1 MTAPTAIQAQSAA
14 ASGRWSVTLI
24 SVGVTATSFL
34 FVSGVAFLIPSL
46 ASARRISLA
55 EAAVLASMPS
65 WGMVATL
72 ILWGYLT
79 DRLGERLVMSLGSAL
94 TGFAACCAAWAHSSF
109 AMGALLFVGGMAAA
123 SSNTAGGS
131 LVSGWFAH
139 DRRGLAMGIRQ
150 TAQPLGIALGA
161 LAIPQLSKYSPSP
174 GLLFLATACTVSAVA
189 AAVGIVDPPRV
200 AKDAARTPKPVNPYR
215 ASHTLVRIHAV
226 AALLMMPQAVTATF
240 MLVWLVR
247 GHGWSLAAAGV
258 AVTVSQLLGALG
270 RVVVGRWSDV
280 IGSRMRPVRLIAATG
295 AGMLFALALVDQ
307 KTSVSAVFLMIAVS
321 VIAVLDNGL
330 EATAITEFAGAS
342 WSGRAL
348 GVQNTAQRLM
358 AAVAIPLFGT
368 LIAASQYQLAW
379 VLCGLFPLL
388 AIPLMQTQPIPA
400 SSESRTRDEQSNE
413 VRCKDLAPSSID
425 ERRGARQ

>member
-1 MTAPTAIQAQSAA
+1 MTAPTAMQAQPAT
-14 ASGRWSVTLI
+14 ASRRWSVTLI
-24 SVGVTATSFL
+24 SVWATATSFL

-46 ASARRISLA
+46 ASARRISLT

-79 DRLGERLVMSLGSAL
+79 DRLGERLVMTVGSAL
-94 TGFAACCAAWAHSSF
+94 TGFAACCAASAHSSL
-109 AMGALLFVGGMAAA
+109 ATGALLFVGGMAAA

-150 TAQPLGIALGA
+150 TAQPLGIALAA
-161 LAIPQLSKYSPSP
+161 LVIPQLSKSSPLP
-174 GLLFLATACTVSAVA
+174 GLLFLASACTVSAVA
-189 AAVGIVDPPRV
+189 AALGIVDPPRIV
-200 AKDAARTPKPVNPYR
+200 KDTANTLKAVNPYR
-215 ASHTLVRIHAV
+215 DSYTLVRIHAV

-240 MLVWLVR
+240 MLVWLVH
-247 GHGWSLAAAGV
+247 GHGWSIAEAGG
-258 AVTVSQLLGALG
+258 AVTVSQLLGAVG
-270 RVVVGRWSDV
+270 RVAVGRWSDL
-280 IGSRMRPVRLIAATG
+280 IGSRMRPIRVIAGATAAT
-295 AGMLFALALVDQ
+295 LFALALVDQ
-307 KTSVSAVFLMIAVS
+307 KASVSAILLMMAVS
-321 VIAVLDNGL
+321 VIALLDNGL
-330 EATAITEFAGAS
+330 EATAITEFVGPS

-368 LIAASQYQLAW
+368 LIAVSQYQLAW

-388 AIPLMQTQPIPA
+388 AIPLMPTRLIPRD
-400 SSESRTRDEQSNE
+400 SQSRLDDQHVGE
-413 VRCKDLAPSSID
+413 VGHGDHFTISH
-425 ERRGARQ
+425 

>member
-1 MTAPTAIQAQSAA
+1 VEGQSAA
-14 ASGRWSVTLI
+14 ASGRWTVTLI
-24 SVGVTATSFL
+24 SVWVTATSFL

-55 EAAVLASMPS
+55 EAALLASMPS

-72 ILWGYLT
+72 IMWGYLT
-79 DRLGERLVMSLGSAL
+79 DRLGERLVMTVGSAL

-150 TAQPLGIALGA
+150 TAQPLGIALAA
-161 LAIPQLSKYSPSP
+161 LVVPQLSTSSPSP
-174 GLLFLATACTVSAVA
+174 GLLLLATACTMSAVA
-189 AAVGIVDPPRV
+189 AAIGIVDPPRI
-200 AKDAARTPKPVNPYR
+200 AKDAARSPEPINPYR
-215 ASHTLVRIHAV
+215 DSHTLVRIHAV
-226 AALLMMPQAVTATF
+226 AALLMIPQAVTATF
-240 MLVWLVR
+240 MLVWLVH
-247 GHGWSLAAAGV
+247 GHGWSIAAAAG
-258 AVTVSQLLGALG
+258 AVTTSQLLGALG
-270 RVVVGRWSDV
+270 RVAVGRWSDL
-280 IGSRMRPVRLIAATG
+280 IGSRMRPVRRIAAAAAAT
-295 AGMLFALALVDQ
+295 LFALALVDQ
-307 KTSVSAVFLMIAVS
+307 KASVSAVFLMIAVS

-330 EATAITEFAGAS
+330 EAAAVTEFAGAS

-358 AAVAIPLFGT
+358 AAIAIPLFGT
-368 LIAASQYQLAW
+368 LIAASQYRLAW

-388 AIPLMQTQPIPA
+388 AIPLMPTRLIPTGSQSA
-400 SSESRTRDEQSNE
+400 SCDQHVGE
-413 VRCKDLAPSSID
+413 VGRKDISPPSVN
-425 ERRGARQ
+425 ERRGERP

>member
-1 MTAPTAIQAQSAA
+1 MTAPIATGAQQPAA
-14 ASGRWSVTLI
+14 PGRWSVALI
-24 SVGVTATSFL
+24 SVWVTATSFL
-34 FVSGVAFLIPSL
+34 FVSGAAFLIPSL

-55 EAAVLASMPS
+55 EAALLASMPS

-79 DRLGERLVMSLGSAL
+79 DRLGERLVMTVGSAL
-94 TGFAACCAAWAHSSF
+94 TGFAACCAAWAHSSI

-131 LVSGWFAH
+131 LVSGWFAQ

-161 LAIPQLSKYSPSP
+161 LLIPQLSARSPSA

-189 AAVGIVDPPRV
+189 AAIGIVDPPRI
-200 AKDAARTPKPVNPYR
+200 AEDAARRSERVSPYR
-215 ASHTLVRIHAV
+215 DSHTLVRIHAV

-240 MLVWLVR
+240 MLVWLVQ
-247 GHGWSLAAAGV
+247 GHGWSLAEAGG
-258 AVTVSQLLGALG
+258 AVTISQLLGALG
-270 RVVVGRWSDV
+270 RVAVGRWSDL
-280 IGSRMRPVRLIAATG
+280 ISSRMRPVRLIAVAT
-295 AGMLFALALVDQ
+295 AAMLFALAVLDQ
-307 KTSVSAVFLMIAVS
+307 KVSVSAIFLMIAVS

-330 EATAITEFAGAS
+330 EATAITEFAGPS

-348 GVQNTAQRLM
+348 GVQNTAQRLV

-368 LIAASQYQLAW
+368 LIAAGQYQLAW
-379 VLCGLFPLL
+379 VLCGLFPLF
-388 AIPLMQTQPIPA
+388 AIPLMPTRPVPEG
-400 SSESRTRDEQSNE
+400 SVRRHRT
-413 VRCKDLAPSSID
+413 VIH
-425 ERRGARQ
+425 